1 MQQRMEETVKG
12 KCDYITAIN
21 GLMCLCVVLAH
32 ILMHIVGY
40 SNTKTVFTLIFRLT
54 LESFIFIIVMPFFF
68 YKSGAFS
75 EHNGTVRAKHY
86 WRKYIRPFAIYG
98 AIGMAVQ
105 FLVTCFGYGVSC
117 RQWLHDL
124 IRTACVM
131 NTVFGNGPLWF
142 LLTLFL
148 VRSASDFILPK
159 VHPLIVAMLSIGFA
173 YLHFR
178 LATPKTPFIL
188 GNFFSGMCFYSLGYY
203 MKKHEDKNWMMALSF
218 VVYVGYFILVAF
230 TSLKFSFPVYHF
242 NTILYGGNYLIIYPL
257 GFFGIIATKAAFR
270 WLSKHYSFPVLSY
283 IGRNAMNF
291 YVTHWIVIVVAQLA
305 FVKCFG
311 ANESKQLQ
319 FLFLFFACA
328 LTLPLISKFINSI
341 KAKKKCTIPIR

>member
-1 MQQRMEETVKG
+1 MEETVKG

-21 GLMCLCVVLAH
+21 RLMCLCVVLVH
-32 ILMHIVGY
+32 IGLL
-40 SNTKTVFTLIFRLT
+40 SNTIFNIVFSSIYGLTYASFTLL
-54 LESFIFIIVMPFFF
+54 IVMPFFF

-124 IRTACVM
+124 IRTACVT
-131 NTVFGNGPLWF
+131 NTVFGNVPLWF

-148 VRSASDFILPK
+148 VRCASDYILPK

-230 TSLKFSFPVYHF
+230 TSLKISFPVYQS
-242 NTILYGGNYLIIYPL
+242 NTIFHGENYLIIYPL

-291 YVTHWIVIVVAQLA
+291 YVTHWIVLVVVK
-305 FVKCFG
+305 FVAEKHFGILGTKLCFY
-311 ANESKQLQ
+311 
-319 FLFLFFACA
+319 LFVAVCA
-328 LTLPLISKFINSI
+328 LTLPLISKLINSI
-341 KAKKKCTIPIR
+341 KEKKVCTTTSRQEGC

>member
-21 GLMCLCVVLAH
+21 GLMFF
-32 ILMHIVGY
+32 IIIVGHC
-40 SNTKTVFTLIFRLT
+40 VFISSDYISGIWSSISVLMC
-54 LESFIFIIVMPFFF
+54 IVFMMFMPWFF
-68 YKSGAFS
+68 YKSGSFS
-75 EHNGTVRAKHY
+75 EHDGTIKTRHY
-86 WRKYIRPFAIYG
+86 LKKYIRPFAIYG

-105 FLVTCFGYGVSC
+105 FLVTCFGYGIPFK
-117 RQWLHDL
+117 QWLFTL
-124 IRTACVM
+124 FGWVCVP
-131 NTVFGNGPLWF
+131 NTVFGNDALWF

-159 VHPLIVAMLSIGFA
+159 VHPLIVAVLSFGFA

-178 LATPKTPFIL
+178 FATPMTPWIL
-188 GNFFSGMCFYSLGYY
+188 GNFFSGLSFYALGYY
-203 MKKHEDKNWMMALSF
+203 MKKHENKNWIVALST
-218 VVYVGYFILVAF
+218 VVYVGYFFLVAF
-230 TSLKFSFPVYHF
+230 TPLKLSFFYFHH
-242 NTILYGGNYLIIYPL
+242 NTIEILGNGNISYPITFL
-257 GFFGIIATKAAFR
+257 FCFSGIIALKAAFR
-270 WLSKHYSFPVLSY
+270 WLSKHYSFPFLSY
-283 IGRNAMNF
+283 IGRNVMNF
-291 YVTHWIVIVVAQLA
+291 YVTHWMVMVVAQLA

-319 FLFLFFACA
+319 SLFLFFTCA

>member
-1 MQQRMEETVKG
+1 MEETVKG

-21 GLMCLCVVLAH
+21 GLMCLCVVLT
-32 ILMHIVGY
+32 HIVAY
-40 SNTKTVFTLIFRLT
+40 SNTKTVFTLIYRLT

-105 FLVTCFGYGVSC
+105 FLVTCFGYGVSF
-117 RQWLHDL
+117 RQYLHEV
-124 IRTACVM
+124 IKCACIA
-131 NTVFGNGPLWF
+131 NTVYGNGPLWF

-230 TSLKFSFPVYHF
+230 TSLKISFPVYHF

-291 YVTHWIVIVVAQLA
+291 YVTHWIVLVVVK
-305 FVKCFG
+305 FVAEKHFGIFGTKLCFY
-311 ANESKQLQ
+311 
-319 FLFLFFACA
+319 LFVAVCA
-328 LTLPLISKFINSI
+328 LTLPLISKLINSI
-341 KAKKKCTIPIR
+341 KEKKVCTTTFR